1 MQTDRWQDQETKPFD
16 AHPGNTWKYDAPGS
30 NSSDSQLKSSAVLFS
45 HDRTGSAQQES
56 Q

>member
-16 AHPGNTWKYDAPGS
+16 AHPGNTCKYDAPRS
-30 NSSDSQLKSSAVLFS
+30 NSSNSLQSSAVLFS